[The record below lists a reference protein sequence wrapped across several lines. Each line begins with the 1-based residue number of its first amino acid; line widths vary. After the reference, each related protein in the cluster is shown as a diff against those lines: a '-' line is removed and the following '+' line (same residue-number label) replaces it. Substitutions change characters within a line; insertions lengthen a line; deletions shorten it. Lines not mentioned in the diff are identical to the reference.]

1 MDTQSHES
9 GAEVD
14 NPTLVIA
21 NAVPID
27 PKLVELIE
35 HRAKKLSRELENLT
49 INLQARMA
57 QPQYSKLTAD
67 SVTLQ
72 NATIKDVA
80 VEQDICINHTL
91 ELITRCDELDKDFGA
106 MYAVSAQIK
115 AINKSLD
122 VLQSFMR

>member
-35 HRAKKLSRELENLT
+35 QRAKKLSRELENLT

-57 QPQYSKLTAD
+57 QVCFTFSPTTP
-67 SVTLQ
+67 TLYYL
-72 NATIKDVA
+72 
-80 VEQDICINHTL
+80 NHTFL
-91 ELITRCDELDKDFGA
+91 TNP
-106 MYAVSAQIK
+106 STQ
-115 AINKSLD
+115 N
-122 VLQSFMR
+122 